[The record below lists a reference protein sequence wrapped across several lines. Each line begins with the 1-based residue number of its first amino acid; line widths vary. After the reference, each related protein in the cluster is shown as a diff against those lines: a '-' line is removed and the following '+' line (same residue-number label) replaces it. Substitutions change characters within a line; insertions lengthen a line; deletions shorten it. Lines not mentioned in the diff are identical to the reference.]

1 MNLRTMCAL
10 LLTLGLLSAACDE
23 SKIDAD
29 STSQD
34 ATESSDTTAG
44 DDATADDA
52 AAGDDATESGDTTED
67 SEPAACE
74 SDAKATS
81 AAVWLCIEGM
91 T

>member
-1 MNLRTMCAL
+1 MNLRTTCAL

-23 SKIDAD
+23 SKIDDD

-44 DDATADDA
+44 DDDA

-67 SEPAACE
+67 TEPAACE
-74 SDAKATS
+74 SDAEATT